1 MRQGTFPSTTQR
13 NMRRTIVGVCAGCL
27 LGALAQAQAAP
38 PDWVAVDAATLDNLR
53 GGFTTVD
60 GLNVSLGI
68 ERLVSIN
75 GELVS
80 RTSFQIT
87 DLARV
92 DAEQAR
98 QTSAALSEVKLIQNG
113 GGNMML
119 AGFSSATL
127 AGTVIQNTLND
138 QHILSQTVINASV
151 NSISLLKTINFQ
163 GNVSD
168 AIARAVIP
176 H

>member
-1 MRQGTFPSTTQR
+1 M
-13 NMRRTIVGVCAGCL
+13 NMLIRVCAAAL
-27 LGALAQAQAAP
+27 LGAWTQAQVHAAP
-38 PDWVAVDAATLDNLR
+38 ANWVAVDAATLDSLR
-53 GGFTTVD
+53 GGFTTPT
-60 GLNVSLGI
+60 GLAVSLGI

-80 RTSFQIT
+80 RTSFQIA
-87 DLARV
+87 DLGRI

-113 GGNMML
+113 GDNMML

-127 AGTVIQNTLND
+127 AGTVIQNALDD
-138 QHILSQTVINASV
+138 QHIASSTVINASV
-151 NSISLLKTINFQ
+151 NSIGLLKTINFQ

-168 AIARAVIP
+168 AIARAAVP
-176 H
+176 R